1 MIVLTTSATAQTFK
15 VIPRDYSLTAF
26 TMSIRDDS
34 TNVTVTYN
42 ITGATVSGNY
52 VTYQNTFSPILVEN
66 HFYDMTLYTGTN
78 IIFKDRIFC
87 TDQTINQVDNDYY
100 NLNDGV
106 YTTDDSYNNEYIIVW
121 KDKRAYQKV

>member
-1 MIVLTTSATAQTFK
+1 MIVLTTSAIAQTFK

-42 ITGATVSGNY
+42 ITNATVSGNY

-66 HFYDMTLYTGTN
+66 HFYDMTLYVGIN

-87 TDQTINQVDNDYY
+87 TDQTINQVNNDYY
-100 NLNDGV
+100 KLNEGQF
-106 YTTDDSYNNEYIIVW
+106 TTDDSYNNEYIV
-121 KDKRAYQKV
+121 A

>member
-1 MIVLTTSATAQTFK
+1 MIVLTTSASAQTFK
-15 VIPRDYSLTAF
+15 VIPRDYTLTAF

-42 ITGATVSGNY
+42 ITGVTTSGNY
-52 VTYQNTFSPILVEN
+52 RTFQNTFSPVLVSN
-66 HFYDMTLYTGTN
+66 HFYDMTLYAGAN

-100 NLNDGV
+100 NLNEGQF
-106 YTTDDSYNNEYIIVW
+106 TTDDSYNNEYIV
-121 KDKRAYQKV
+121 V

>member
-1 MIVLTTSATAQTFK
+1 MIVLTTSATAQTFN

-42 ITGATVSGNY
+42 VTNATVSGNY

-66 HFYDMTLYTGTN
+66 NFYDMTLYTGTN

-106 YTTDDSYNNEYIIVW
+106 YTTDDSYNNEYIV
-121 KDKRAYQKV
+121 V

>member
-1 MIVLTTSATAQTFK
+1 MIVLTTSAVAQTFK

-66 HFYDMTLYTGTN
+66 HFYDMTLYVGTN

-87 TDQTINQVDNDYY
+87 TDQTINQVNNDYY
-100 NLNDGV
+100 KLNEGQF
-106 YTTDDSYNNEYIIVW
+106 TTDDSYNNEYIV
-121 KDKRAYQKV
+121 A

>member
-1 MIVLTTSATAQTFK
+1 MIVSTTSASAQTFK
-15 VIPRDYSLTAF
+15 VIPRDYTLTAF

-42 ITGATVSGNY
+42 ITGVSTSGNY
-52 VTYQNTFSPILVEN
+52 RTFQNTFSPVLVSN
-66 HFYDMTLYTGTN
+66 HVYDMTLYAGTN

-100 NLNDGV
+100 NLNEGKF
-106 YTTDDSYNNEYIIVW
+106 TTDDSYNNEYIV
-121 KDKRAYQKV
+121 V